1 MTKNEEVTDA
11 YLQDITPEFE
21 ASLTEEDKTFE
32 TTVMISLEALGV
44 LEQLKEATEVCI
56 FTINLYFCFLFY
68 GFLNVGISLSYRWSY
83 CIVWFFFYLL
93 ESGVIFYLN

>member
-1 MTKNEEVTDA
+1 MTDA

-44 LEQLKEATEVCI
+44 LESLKEASEVSCDD
-56 FTINLYFCFLFY
+56 YFNYDLEELVLLFR
-68 GFLNVGISLSYRWSY
+68 LISLSRVA
-83 CIVWFFFYLL
+83 ITIFL
-93 ESGVIFYLN
+93 EEVMTCPAVVC